1 MLNGIS
7 VAFLMENMLI
17 LYAIA
22 NGMSDGLVAVLAS
35 FIHLTMPFMVLGKR
49 LIERQGLAKAWGL
62 CWLLRYVSIVV
73 IVFAPF
79 LDESPVAASLL
90 ILAGTLGFNLFRA
103 MGLTAGT
110 PLVGEITTDR
120 DRGRYISGNVVRERI
135 AYSVAMVAAVLLL
148 RTTDSVWPYQVII
161 VLGCALGIAS
171 SRILA
176 SVPESSSGSESARKP
191 IRESF
196 RELFARSSR
205 RRLVVGW
212 CAGFSAFALVIPFS
226 VIAVKNGYQL
236 SDEVA
241 LIFSVLTIVGG
252 ILASAANGVLS
263 DRVGPRPL
271 LILYAAG
278 LWVCSLFWALAPGE
292 LYPILVG
299 IVFLLAGFC
308 KIGILI
314 NLGHYLLSLVDGSER
329 VGANLFVRMIS
340 GAAAGLAGSVL
351 GASLLEGL
359 KRFSVTGMAVYR
371 TYFAVITIVLIPL
384 VFALYR
390 MKRLSEWRVRRVLKL
405 LVSPRHLRSMLIQHA
420 QGGE

>member
-1 MLNGIS
+1 
-7 VAFLMENMLI
+7 MENMLI

-35 FIHLTMPFMVLGKR
+35 FIHLTMPFMILGKR
-49 LIERQGLAKAWGL
+49 LIERRGLARAWGL
-62 CWLLRYVSIVV
+62 CWTLRYLSIVSIVL
-73 IVFAPF
+73 APF
-79 LDESPVAASLL
+79 LESSPVAASML
-90 ILAGTLGFNLFRA
+90 ILAGTLGFNIFRS

-110 PLVGEITTDR
+110 PLVGEITTDG

-135 AYSVAMVAAVLLL
+135 AYSTAMVAAVLLL

-161 VLGCALGIAS
+161 VLGCGLGIAS
-171 SRILA
+171 SRILTT
-176 SVPESSSGSESARKP
+176 VPESTSGYESARKP
-191 IRESF
+191 VGESF
-196 RELFARSSR
+196 RELFRRSSR
-205 RRLVVGW
+205 RRLVIGW
-212 CAGFSAFALVIPFS
+212 CAGFTAFALVIPFS
-226 VIAVKNGYQL
+226 LIAIKNGYGL

-252 ILASAANGVLS
+252 ILASLVNGVLS

-271 LILYAAG
+271 LILYGAG
-278 LWVCSLFWALAPGE
+278 LWVCALFWALAPGE
-292 LYPILVG
+292 LFPILVG

-329 VGANLFVRMIS
+329 VGANMFVRMIS

-359 KRFSVTGMAVYR
+359 QRSSATGMTVYR
-371 TYFAVITIVLIPL
+371 TYFAVIAVVLVPL

-405 LVSPRHLRSMLIQHA
+405 LVSPRHIRSMLIEHA
-420 QGGE
+420 QAGD